1 MVRDCRMLHWQ
12 IMLRKVGMDTI
23 EIRLDKW
30 LWAARLFKTRQVAVK
45 AINGGHIQVNGN
57 RAKPAR
63 PARVGD
69 ILRIR
74 KGPYTYTLVI
84 LAISDHRGPASV
96 AQALYAETA
105 DSIAARDK
113 LALELKTRSSQIL
126 YHRKKPG
133 ARELRLA
140 RVRKR
145 EQ

>member
-30 LWAARLFKTRQVAVK
+30 LWTARLFKTRQVAVK

-69 ILRIR
+69 ILRIC
-74 KGPYTYTLVI
+74 KGP
-84 LAISDHRGPASV
+84 
-96 AQALYAETA
+96 
-105 DSIAARDK
+105 
-113 LALELKTRSSQIL
+113 
-126 YHRKKPG
+126 
-133 ARELRLA
+133 
-140 RVRKR
+140 
-145 EQ
+145 